1 MREGRLEQL
10 VRAYQARNRV
20 PSVNAAL
27 ARDGGEPWELAVGLA
42 DARSGAPVTP
52 RHRYRVGSITKTFT
66 AAAVLQLVDEGT
78 VGLDDPLSAHL
89 PEHRD
94 ARVSVRRMLAHL
106 SGMQREAPGDAWETL
121 QVPGIEEMVTRLD
134 EAEQVLPAGE
144 RWHYS
149 NLAYALL
156 GELAARHRGMPYAQM
171 IGERLLRPA
180 RLTETAFDAA
190 EPMAR
195 GYFVQPY
202 SDVVADQPD
211 LALNG
216 FSGAGGLA
224 STAADLCRW
233 GHALAGEG
241 ATIVSQ
247 ASLDR
252 MHLVHAMVDHERW
265 TTAWGLGL
273 ELHRQ
278 GDRLLAGHS
287 GGMPGYLSGLVWS
300 RADRIVSCVLTSSG
314 AAGDPIELAMQLID
328 AELAD
333 RPAQPRE
340 WRPGEAPP
348 PQFESALGIWW
359 TEGMQFIFS
368 WSDGHLQARTPDA
381 PAERPPAVF
390 EVEQGDALR
399 GIRGREVGE
408 QLVLIRDG
416 SGQIE
421 RMRWAGYPVTR
432 TPDPFTPSE

>member
-1 MREGRLEQL
+1 VNHGKLEHL
-10 VRAYQARNRV
+10 VRAYQARHRV
-20 PSVNAAL
+20 PSVNAAV
-27 ARDGGEPWELAVGLA
+27 ARDGGDPWELAVGIA

-66 AAAVLQLVDEGT
+66 AAAVIQLVDEGV

-94 ARVSVRRMLAHL
+94 AQVSVRRMLAHL

-121 QVPGIEEMVTRLD
+121 QVPGIEEMLQRLD

-156 GELAARHRGMPYAQM
+156 GELAARHRGMPYAEM
-171 IGERLLRPA
+171 IGERLLGPA
-180 RLTETAFDAA
+180 RLTETAFAAA

-202 SDVVADQPD
+202 TDVVVDQPD

-241 ATIVSQ
+241 AAIVSP

-252 MHLVHAMVDHERW
+252 MHLVHSMVDHERW
-265 TTAWGLGL
+265 STAWGLGL

-287 GGMPGYLSGLVWS
+287 GGMPGYLSGLLWS
-300 RADRIVSCVLTSSG
+300 RADRIVCCVLTSSG
-314 AAGDPIELAMQLID
+314 ASGDPIDLVMQLID
-328 AELAD
+328 AELAE
-333 RPAQPRE
+333 RPALPRE
-340 WRPGEAPP
+340 WRPGEPCP
-348 PQFESALGIWW
+348 SEFETALGMWW
-359 TEGMQFIFS
+359 TEGMQFVFS
-368 WSDGHLQARTPDA
+368 WRDGHLEARAPDA
-381 PAERPPAVF
+381 PPERPPAVF
-390 EVEQGDALR
+390 EVEQGDVLR
-399 GIRGREVGE
+399 GVRGREVGE
-408 QLVLIRDG
+408 QLVLIRDDAG
-416 SGQIE
+416 TVV
-421 RMRWAGYPVTR
+421 RMRWAGYPMTR
-432 TPDPFTPSE
+432 EPDPFVPVG